1 MVHSS
6 PTWRWC
12 KHGAANRLR
21 CLADVVAVHGR
32 WPTRPEFMVMMS
44 QGNPAAP
51 VEINRDGHMHW
62 APVHRSG
69 MIYNH
74 LTRMHTQVQGLHQL
88 PPNIVPVPESTR
100 HPFYGM
106 VKDTP
111 TPFELWPRPM
121 VVALAYH
128 APASEVSHPMTST
141 TRTTTAL
148 IQSYVRRVETQHHAF
163 HACPRI
169 HPVWSFHRDAWRP
182 FGAPFTWST
191 ISDLDLFTVNS
202 RGDRHKDA
210 VKTLWI
216 LLTASTLNLIWTQHN
231 KVQYTDASPLL
242 LPHWF
247 ELSLLGWMPSVRR
260 KLRLQDR
267 ECPIRTSALHVLH
280 TLRDQA
286 NYRRLW

>member
-1 MVHSS
+1 
-6 PTWRWC
+6 
-12 KHGAANRLR
+12 
-21 CLADVVAVHGR
+21 
-32 WPTRPEFMVMMS
+32 
-44 QGNPAAP
+44 
-51 VEINRDGHMHW
+51 
-62 APVHRSG
+62 
-69 MIYNH
+69 
-74 LTRMHTQVQGLHQL
+74 VQGLHQL

-148 IQSYVRRVETQHHAF
+148 IQSYVRRVRRTCRLPPPLHGDVWLRLLFRMLPVNCRFAYLQVERPDAICCTYGCGQVETQHHAF

-231 KVQYTDASPLL
+231 KVQYEDANPLP
-242 LPHWF
+242 LPQWF
-247 ELSLLGWMPSVRR
+247 ELSFLGWMTSVRR
-260 KLRLQDR
+260 WLRLQDHD
-267 ECPIRTSALHVLH
+267 CPIRTSALHVLH
-280 TLRDQA
+280 TLRGQA
-286 NYRRLW
+286 NYRRLWEQHPNSLLLAPSAATN